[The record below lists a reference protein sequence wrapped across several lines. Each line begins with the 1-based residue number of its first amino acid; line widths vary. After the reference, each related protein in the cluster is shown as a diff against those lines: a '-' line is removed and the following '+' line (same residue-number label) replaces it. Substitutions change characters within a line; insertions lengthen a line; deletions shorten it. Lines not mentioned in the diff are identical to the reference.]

1 MNVFSEE
8 VEEDWVNNY
17 NIYLARGSETLVM
30 DNSEEFVHISGSSDN
45 TITTMKIDSEG
56 EIFWETDYI
65 FSGSGNAKSSEIT
78 IDQYDNVY
86 VSGFCDNWNLQ
97 TTEFIVIKY
106 DQNGNEIWAANCEN
120 VGYLPNSIVLLD
132 IDQQQNVYI
141 TTRFATGTGIS
152 DYITIKYDING
163 QVLWSLTFDGAY
175 GGDDV
180 PSDILVDGSGNVFV
194 IGLSEMANEDYD
206 LALIK
211 YNSGGELQ
219 WEQRY
224 NAHCEYHY
232 LYPRIALDGSE
243 NICLISMQ
251 KIEQYNYDFAIIKYD
266 QNGNTLWTRSCSG
279 TSQNSWDKPEDLII
293 DDSSNIYI
301 LGSLQNENTFT
312 DMVTLKYSSDG
323 ELIWDAIYSGE
334 GWNDYAAAITLDI
347 NNDIYITGM
356 MEYWFNIIKY
366 SSDGQQLWQI
376 YWEDPDQRYDAY
388 LSDIV
393 VNSSGDVYILGYNN
407 YTGITLI
414 KYVQPDFVGINNNII
429 TEVTFSLQNYPNPFN
444 PETTISFFTA
454 VDAENAELVIYNIK
468 GQKVK
473 TLVNEVL
480 PAGEH
485 SVVWD
490 GKNTNNKAVASG
502 IYFYNLKVDDKII
515 ATKKCLLL
523 K

>member
-1 MNVFSEE
+1 M
-8 VEEDWVNNY
+8 
-17 NIYLARGSETLVM
+17 
-30 DNSEEFVHISGSSDN
+30 
-45 TITTMKIDSEG
+45 
-56 EIFWETDYI
+56 
-65 FSGSGNAKSSEIT
+65 
-78 IDQYDNVY
+78 
-86 VSGFCDNWNLQ
+86 
-97 TTEFIVIKY
+97 
-106 DQNGNEIWAANCEN
+106 
-120 VGYLPNSIVLLD
+120 
-132 IDQQQNVYI
+132 
-141 TTRFATGTGIS
+141 
-152 DYITIKYDING
+152 
-163 QVLWSLTFDGAY
+163 
-175 GGDDV
+175 
-180 PSDILVDGSGNVFV
+180 
-194 IGLSEMANEDYD
+194 YD

-243 NICLISMQ
+243 NICLIGMQ

-293 DDSSNIYI
+293 DDSGNIHI

-312 DMVTLKYSSDG
+312 DIVILKYSSDG

-334 GWNDYAAAITLDI
+334 GWDDYAAAITLDI
-347 NNDIYITGM
+347 YNDIYITGM
-356 MEYWFNIIKY
+356 MEYWFNTIKY

-473 TLVNEVL
+473 ILVNEVL

-490 GKNTNNKAVASG
+490 GKNMNNKSVSSG
-502 IYFYNLKVDDKII
+502 IYFYNLKVGNKLVGSR
-515 ATKKCLLL
+515 KCLLL